1 MAENDLSR
9 FDHLTDRVARA
20 RAKAE
25 AMRKAKEGTA
35 EQEES
40 SFSAASQADALVEG
54 KSEGSRTTPSNTENG
69 SGLPLLEFYSGTCFT
84 WRGRTG
90 RIVDVRYDTV
100 RFVYDDDPGQTFV
113 SDRLRLSYAHAE
125 GLFDFAPKPEA
136 YRPERVGKACRVD
149 HHDYVWLETRKGM
162 TVKKKRPRS
171 IAIVNPDY
179 CTGCNACIEVCPTD
193 CIEEVDVSDA
203 RLEGIGH
210 FCDVRLSD
218 CIGCAQCVTM
228 CPWDAIEMVE
238 TQRVEEAYDI
248 PVGSL

>member
-20 RAKAE
+20 KAKAQ
-25 AMRKAKEGTA
+25 AMREAKGGTGKH
-35 EQEES
+35 EDS
-40 SFSAASQADALVEG
+40 SFSGASQAGAPVAAEA
-54 KSEGSRTTPSNTENG
+54 ERNRATTSNETKG
-69 SGLPLLEFYSGTCFT
+69 SGLSLLEFFSGTCFT

-90 RIVDVRYDTV
+90 RIVDVRYDAV
-100 RFVYDDDPGQTFV
+100 RFVYDDDPDQTIV
-113 SDRLRLSYAHAE
+113 TDRLRLSYAYAE

-136 YRPERVGKACRVD
+136 YRPERVHKTCRVD
-149 HHDYVWLETRKGM
+149 YHDYVWLDTRKGM

-193 CIEEVDVSDA
+193 CIEEVDVADA

-210 FCDVRLSD
+210 FSEVRLVD